1 MLSCSV
7 PQCPNLERGVQ
18 GVGGWDHCL
27 SPSKKEMPG
36 GASPRP
42 NRGFPSPCRL
52 LQPPTPLSHPCFP
65 PYPVLVWA
73 AWVYSPCL
81 APFLPLMS
89 VSLILVRFPPLPL
102 FSLPAV
108 LLQEALL
115 CPRKITC
122 PCSELHPCWAPLFWY
137 LPRVLQRFGWE
148 FSQCDLTLNLTRLR
162 PDL

>member
-1 MLSCSV
+1 MLGDGIIVCPPQRRRCLGEPV
-7 PQCPNLERGVQ
+7 PGQI
-18 GVGGWDHCL
+18 
-27 SPSKKEMPG
+27 
-36 GASPRP
+36 GASPAP
-42 NRGFPSPCRL
+42 AGFCSLPPHSPTRV
-52 LQPPTPLSHPCFP
+52 SHPTLSL
-65 PYPVLVWA
+65 YGQLG
-73 AWVYSPCL
+73 VYSPCL

-108 LLQEALL
+108 LLLQEALL

>member
-65 PYPVLVWA
+65 LYPVLVWA
-73 AWVYSPCL
+73 AWGVFTLPCSLSPSHECL
-81 APFLPLMS
+81 PDPCQVSSSPPFLFASCSPPPGSPPVPPEDYLSLLRTPSLLGAS
-89 VSLILVRFPPLPL
+89 VLVPAKGIAEVWVGILSV
-102 FSLPAV
+102 
-108 LLQEALL
+108 
-115 CPRKITC
+115 
-122 PCSELHPCWAPLFWY
+122 
-137 LPRVLQRFGWE
+137 
-148 FSQCDLTLNLTRLR
+148 
-162 PDL
+162 